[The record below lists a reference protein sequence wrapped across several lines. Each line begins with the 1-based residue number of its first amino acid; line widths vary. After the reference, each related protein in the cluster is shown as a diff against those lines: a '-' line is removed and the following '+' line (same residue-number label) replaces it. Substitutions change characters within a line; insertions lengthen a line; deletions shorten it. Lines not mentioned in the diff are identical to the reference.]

1 VSTWTSWSANA
12 AHSFRATITDIALP
26 GDGGAIFRKAHM
38 QEKTLD
44 VAALGEAMVEFN
56 QTSAGQP
63 QFLQGFGGD
72 TSNAAIAAARA
83 GARSAYLTRVG
94 GDTFGQM
101 LLQLWA
107 CEGVNTSGVTTS
119 GASHTG
125 IYFVTHGTH
134 GHEFSYRRADSAAS
148 RMTPQWLAGAPS
160 EVIRGAR
167 YLHVSAISMAI
178 SPGACDTVFEAME
191 LARESGT
198 QVAFDSNLRL
208 KLWPLARAQACVRQ
222 AIGLCDI
229 FLPSLEDMVALT
241 GLREP
246 RSIVDWSHAQ
256 GARAVVLKLGADG
269 ALVSNGQVRE
279 HIAARK
285 VSVRDATGAGDC
297 FCGNLLA
304 RMAKGD
310 SLLQATR
317 YANTAASLAVQGFGA
332 VQPLPR
338 SSSVFAAL

>member
-1 VSTWTSWSANA
+1 MQ
-12 AHSFRATITDIALP
+12 
-26 GDGGAIFRKAHM
+26 GKA
-38 QEKTLD
+38 LD

-56 QTSAGQP
+56 QTNAGQP
-63 QFLQGFGGD
+63 QYLQGFGGD

-94 GDTFGQM
+94 ADTFGQM

-107 CEGVNTSGVTTS
+107 REGVNTSGVTTS

-125 IYFVTHGTH
+125 IYFVTHGAQ
-134 GHEFSYRRADSAAS
+134 GHDFSYRRADSAAS

-160 EVIRGAR
+160 DVIRASR
-167 YLHVSAISMAI
+167 FLHVSAISMAI
-178 SPGACDTVFEAME
+178 SPGACDTVFEAMG

-208 KLWPLARAQACVRQ
+208 KLWPLARAQACIRQ

-246 RSIVDWSHAQ
+246 HRIVEWSHAQ
-256 GARAVVLKLGADG
+256 GARTVVLKLGPDG
-269 ALVSNGQVRE
+269 ALVSNGQQRE
-279 HIAARK
+279 HLQARN
-285 VSVRDATGAGDC
+285 VTVRDATGAGDC

-304 RMAKGD
+304 RLAQGD
-310 SLLQATR
+310 SLLRATH
-317 YANTAASLAVQGFGA
+317 YANTAASLSVQGFGA